1 LLLPSE
7 KLYTLSMAEKRRILF
22 IDDNPTDRALISSL
36 LTKYNF
42 HVLLAVDGIIG
53 LQMALEDKPDLI
65 LLDILLPHI
74 SGIELCKKIKENP
87 ITQDIPVVFYTSLDT
102 PKDLIN
108 YSSYGA
114 QDYIPKTLPP
124 EQLIAEINSIL
135 K

>member
-1 LLLPSE
+1 MPSE

-53 LQMALEDKPDLI
+53 LQMAQEDKPDLI

-74 SGIELCKKIKENP
+74 SGIELCKKIRENP
-87 ITQDIPVVFYTSLDT
+87 ITQDIPVIFYTSLDT

-108 YSSYGA
+108 YASYGA

-124 EQLIAEINSIL
+124 EELIAEINSIL